1 MSFKAYLQANGYSAA
16 TICTYEKYLQVFTGW
31 LQAEPLHPDAVT
43 YVTYTEL
50 LDFMRWLQDGGCSR
64 GTVKTVL
71 CVLRHFFDW
80 RIAAGVGGSNPAA
93 GVYIKGIPRRLP
105 AGMLEPE
112 TLQALYRDYCE
123 QYGSTL
129 CGRVVL
135 GLLVFQGLTVRE
147 IRRLE
152 ITDVQLREGMLQV
165 RGGRSYNGRRLKLEA
180 VQVRQME
187 RCVRAHGELSKP
199 AMRGMRLLNGHYLR
213 GELRQLLGA
222 LKELNPTIKS
232 VQQIRGSVITEW
244 LHRYNV
250 RQVQYMAG
258 HKYASS
264 TQRYQLSGLEDLQA
278 QLQQHHP
285 IEISI
290 HADGYASL

>member
-1 MSFKAYLQANGYSAA
+1 MSFKDYLQRNGYSAA
-16 TICTYEKYLQVFTGW
+16 TICTYEKYLQVFIDW
-31 LQAEPLHPDAVT
+31 LGQELLHPDAVT
-43 YVTYTEL
+43 YTEL
-50 LDFMRWLQDGGCSR
+50 LDCMRWLQAKGCSR
-64 GTVKTVL
+64 ATVKAVL
-71 CVLRHFFDW
+71 GVLRHFFDW
-80 RIAAGVGGSNPAA
+80 RIAAGVGGHNPAA

-105 AGMLEPE
+105 AGMLEMD

-129 CGRVVL
+129 CGRVIL

-165 RGGRSYNGRRLKLEA
+165 RSGRAYNGRRLKLEA
-180 VQVRQME
+180 VQMRQLE

-199 AMRGMRLLNGHYLR
+199 AMRGMRLLNGHYLS
-213 GELRQLLGA
+213 GEVSKLLRA
-222 LKELNPTIKS
+222 LKKLHPAIKS

-244 LHRYNV
+244 LHCYNV

-264 TQRYQLSGLEDLQA
+264 TQRYQLTGLEDLQA
-278 QLQQHHP
+278 QLEQHHP
-285 IEISI
+285 IEIGLRT
-290 HADGYASL
+290 HGDDHTK